1 MVQRTFT
8 RNTGK
13 YPFDETPAVDEQTAK
28 GIVRDI
34 FNGIWDME
42 HGTEVVR
49 VADNFSPSAHRVAD
63 SFLIRERSLSSYCE
77 VGV

>member
-1 MVQRTFT
+1 MGSFLLLAIERINKV
-8 RNTGK
+8 
-13 YPFDETPAVDEQTAK
+13 
-28 GIVRDI
+28 
-34 FNGIWDME
+34 
-42 HGTEVVR
+42 GTEVVS